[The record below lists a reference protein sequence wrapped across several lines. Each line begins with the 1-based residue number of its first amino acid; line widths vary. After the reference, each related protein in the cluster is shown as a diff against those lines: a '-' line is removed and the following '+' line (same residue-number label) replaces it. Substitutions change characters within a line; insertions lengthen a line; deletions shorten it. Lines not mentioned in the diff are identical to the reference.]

1 VKKDR
6 IKVTKVWMTTR
17 GHVEAKT
24 ADGQIIRY
32 TFKKLTQAEAFKVL
46 NAVRTLWTIN
56 PDMWMPLELVW
67 ELESNTGFGL

>member
-17 GHVEAKT
+17 GNVEAVT
-24 ADGQIIRY
+24 ANGQTIRY
-32 TFKKLTQAEAFKVL
+32 TFKKLTQTEAFKVL

-56 PDMWMPLELVW
+56 PDMWMPLEMIW
-67 ELESNTGFGL
+67 EFEANM